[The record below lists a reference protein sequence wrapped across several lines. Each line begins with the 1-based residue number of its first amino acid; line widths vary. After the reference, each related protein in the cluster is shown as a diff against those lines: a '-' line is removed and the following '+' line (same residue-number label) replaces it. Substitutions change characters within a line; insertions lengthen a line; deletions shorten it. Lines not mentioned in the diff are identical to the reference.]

1 MTKPAAAAGALPTIA
16 ERIAPLL
23 QRLPEADRPLI
34 VAAAERLAGARYRTW
49 AERVT
54 SPQQRASLLACAV
67 REEEIATRVESL
79 FPRAAERQRELLEAN
94 PEVAEINRSLFADR
108 PLEQQFRI
116 QAQGE
121 RAGAGLWRVLAARA
135 QDERARETYAA
146 CALLEEASAELLE
159 DLLAAMSPPVVRGAR
174 YVHTNVIARDW
185 RALARF
191 YQQVFGCKP
200 VPPERDHSG
209 PDLASGTGLANA
221 RLQGVHLRLPGHGD
235 AGPTLEIFQYAQ
247 QQSGDAHAV
256 NQPGFAHLAFA
267 VASVTEARAQVLAA
281 GGSAVGEVVRTRLA
295 NGADV
300 TWCYV
305 RDPEGNVLELQA
317 S

>member
-1 MTKPAAAAGALPTIA
+1 MTKPAAAGGLPSIS

-23 QRLPEADRPLI
+23 QRLPEADQPLL
-34 VAAAERLAGARYRTW
+34 VAAAERLAAARYRSW

-54 SPQQRASLLACAV
+54 SAQQRASLLACAV

-79 FPRAAERQRELLEAN
+79 FPDAAERQRALLDAN
-94 PEVAEINRSLFADR
+94 PEVDEINRSLFADR
-108 PLEQQFRI
+108 PLEQQFKI

-121 RAGAGLWRVLAARA
+121 RAGAGLWRALAERA

-159 DLLAAMSPPVVRGAR
+159 TLLAAMHGAVVRGAR
-174 YVHTNVIARDW
+174 YVHTNLIARDW

-200 VPPERDHSG
+200 VPPERDLSG
-209 PDLASGTGLANA
+209 PDLASGTGIAKA
-221 RLQGVHLRLPGHGD
+221 KLQGVHLRLPGHGD

-247 QQSGDAHAV
+247 QPAGDAQAV
-256 NQPGFAHLAFA
+256 NRPGLAHLAFA
-267 VASVTEARAQVLAA
+267 VASVPEARAQVLAA

-295 NGADV
+295 NGASV

-305 RDPEGNVLELQA
+305 RDPEGNILELQA